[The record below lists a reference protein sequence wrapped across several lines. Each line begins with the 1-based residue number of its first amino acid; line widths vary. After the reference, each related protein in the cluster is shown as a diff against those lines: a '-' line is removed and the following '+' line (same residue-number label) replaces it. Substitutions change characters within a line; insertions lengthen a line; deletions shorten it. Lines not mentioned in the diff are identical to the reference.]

1 MTDPRHPL
9 VEPFATGVLETAD
22 GHRLHWERVGTPT
35 GKPAVVLHGGPGSGA
50 APWWRRYFDPARY
63 CVTLFDQRGC
73 GRSRPLASD
82 PDADLS
88 TITTQHLVADIE
100 ALRELHGVD
109 RWLVL
114 GGSWGSTL
122 GLAYAVTH
130 PERVSEMVFWGAVTT
145 TREEVDWLTWTMG
158 EVYPEAFD
166 RLRSIVPTLERGDN
180 LPAAVHALLMDP
192 SPAVH
197 EPAAAAWCAWEDR
210 LAALT
215 TAPTPSAR
223 TADPALAL
231 GFARL
236 VTHFF
241 GHHGFLPPDGISGR
255 LDAISGIPAVF
266 VRGRLDVAAPL
277 GVIHRLVAQLPLA
290 TLHVVEGEDHSG
302 AAGMDGLVVRATDTF
317 AG

>member
-1 MTDPRHPL
+1 MVRYPL
-9 VEPFATGVLETAD
+9 VEPFDEGVLETSD
-22 GHRLHWERVGTPT
+22 GHHIRWERVGSPG

-50 APWWRRYFDPARY
+50 APWWRRYFDPERY

-73 GRSRPLASD
+73 GGSRPLASD

-88 TITTQHLVADIE
+88 TITTQHLIADIE
-100 ALRELHGVD
+100 ALRELHAVE

-122 GLAYAVTH
+122 GLAYAVAH

-158 EVYPEAFD
+158 EIYPEAFAS
-166 RLRSIVPTLERGDN
+166 LRSLVPHVERGGN
-180 LPAAVHALLMDP
+180 LTIAINELLLDRD
-192 SPAVH
+192 PAVH
-197 EPAAAAWCAWEDR
+197 HRAARAWCDWEER

-215 TAPTPSAR
+215 GPPVASPR
-223 TADPALAL
+223 YADPTFAL

-241 GHHGFLPPDGISGR
+241 GHHAFLPSDGISGH
-255 LDAISGIPAVF
+255 LDAIRDIPAVL
-266 VRGRLDVAAPL
+266 VRGRLDIAAPL
-277 GVIHRLVAQLPLA
+277 GVVHRPVEQLPLA
-290 TLHVVEGEDHSG
+290 TLHVVEDEDHGG
-302 AAGMDGLVVRATDTF
+302 AEVTDGLIVRATDDF
-317 AG
+317 AR

>member
-1 MTDPRHPL
+1 MPRYPLIDPF
-9 VEPFATGVLETAD
+9 EEGVLDTSD
-22 GHRLHWERVGTPT
+22 GHHVHWERVGNPT

-50 APWWRRYFDPARY
+50 APWWRRYFDPDRY

-82 PDADLS
+82 PHADLS
-88 TITTQHLVADIE
+88 TITTQHLIADIE
-100 ALRELHGVD
+100 ALRALHGVD

-166 RLRSIVPTLERGDN
+166 ALRSLVPDVERGGN
-180 LPAAVHALLMDP
+180 LPAAIHELLADP
-192 SPAVH
+192 DPAVH
-197 EPAAAAWCAWEDR
+197 HRAARAWCDWEER

-215 TAPTPSAR
+215 GPPVASPR
-223 TADPALAL
+223 YADPTFAL

-236 VTHFF
+236 VTHVF
-241 GHHGFLPPDGISGR
+241 GHHAFLPPDGISGH
-255 LDAISGIPAVF
+255 LDSIAGIPAVL
-266 VRGRLDVAAPL
+266 VRGRLDIAAPL
-277 GVIHRLVAQLPLA
+277 GVVHRLVERLPLA

-302 AAGMDGLVVRATDTF
+302 ATVTDDIIVRATDDF
-317 AG
+317 AR